1 MSNEQHIKINSIWK
15 YNNVQYVSSLYNNTY
30 SSYSESKHV
39 IITDIKYSEYNIMNK
54 VFYRDIST
62 GHIESRFPQDFL
74 YWYTHVQ

>member
-1 MSNEQHIKINSIWK
+1 MSNEKHIKLNSIWK
-15 YNNVQYVSSLYNNTY
+15 YNYHNKHSN
-30 SSYSESKHV
+30 YSEIKHV

-54 VFYRDIST
+54 VFYRNIST